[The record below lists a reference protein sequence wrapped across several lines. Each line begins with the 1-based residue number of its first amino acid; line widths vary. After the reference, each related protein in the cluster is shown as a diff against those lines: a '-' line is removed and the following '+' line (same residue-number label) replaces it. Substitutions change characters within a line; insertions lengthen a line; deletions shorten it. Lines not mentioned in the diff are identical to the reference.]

1 MSRVGKQPV
10 IIPSGVKVSVQSG
23 VVLIEGPKGKLSF
36 TPAKEIGVT
45 VADGKIVVAPI
56 VSAGENGEKI
66 AKTPTKGEIIPTDVK
81 AKYGTARATINNM
94 VLGVTKPWKRVL
106 ELNGVG
112 FTAKIQ
118 GQKLTLAVGF
128 SHDVVVDVPLE
139 VKCTVTKNQIE
150 LESVDRQLV
159 GTLAANIRKVQPP
172 EPYLGKGIKYLE
184 EKVRRKAGK
193 TGKK

>member
-10 IIPSGVKVSVQSG
+10 TIPAGVKVSVQDG

-36 TPAKEIGVT
+36 TPAKEVGVT
-45 VADGKIVVAPI
+45 VQEGKLIVAPL
-56 VSAGENGEKI
+56 VVQKD
-66 AKTPTKGEIIPTDVK
+66 KKGEDFLSPQVK
-81 AKYGTARATINNM
+81 ANFGTARATINNM
-94 VLGVTKPWKRVL
+94 VSGVTKPWKRVL

-112 FTAKIQ
+112 FTAKVQ
-118 GQKLTLAVGF
+118 GQVLTLAVGF
-128 SHDVVVDVPLE
+128 SHDVLIDIPTVIKCVVV
-139 VKCTVTKNQIE
+139 KNQIE

-159 GTLAANIRKVQPP
+159 GTLASRIRKVQPP